1 MSAMWQDWLYQTPWC
16 CKPGLRG
23 PAAMKDVCGS
33 GPTSAENWHALPKLS
48 VSGDYATAN
57 PRQANAQELQRIGK
71 AIHKKSTA
79 CWNRII
85 LGWPVDAA
93 SLITSL
99 VYWSTDWY
107 IDCALQIDSSDW
119 SSCWL
124 AVFLKPNKDI
134 PAKAPRTTKNINWQ
148 RQLATPLHNHR
159 LFGTLTKPHGSTK
172 PRLDTNTTKSTTRGV
187 LGLKA
192 NCNRI

>member
-33 GPTSAENWHALPKLS
+33 GPTSAENWHALPKHAQTQRVCWLCNS
-48 VSGDYATAN
+48 KSQTSQRA
-57 PRQANAQELQRIGK
+57 RLQELQRIGK

-79 CWNRII
+79 CWKRII

-93 SLITSL
+93 ALITSL

-119 SSCWL
+119 SCCWL

-134 PAKAPRTTKNINWQ
+134 PQKPRELPRISTGKGNWQ
-148 RQLATPLHNHR
+148 HLC
-159 LFGTLTKPHGSTK
+159 
-172 PRLDTNTTKSTTRGV
+172 TTTGYLEHSQSPMAALSPG
-187 LGLKA
+187 
-192 NCNRI
+192 